1 MRVCL
6 SHEQVE
12 RYVTRSCSED
22 EQRTVEIH
30 LTRCE
35 NCKQRI
41 ESARSSISASEQ
53 SASVA
58 ADTNATVSITEES
71 HVNEDEYP
79 TKSAQEVPTSP
90 LDTHILNKGFDSML
104 EGYEVLEEL
113 PRGGQAMVYKAIQ
126 KATKRTVALKV
137 LLQGTYASPRARYRF
152 EREVDLAASLQH
164 ANIVTIYDSGIAQGQ
179 YYFAMEYIEG
189 KQLDQYVQTA
199 ELSVRETM
207 AIFNKVCSAVVYAH
221 QRGVMHRDLKPSN
234 ILVDA
239 NSEPHILDFGLAKL
253 TDSSEQVTQE
263 SVMTSIP
270 GKVIGT
276 LAFMSPEQ
284 ASGQP
289 DAIDVRTDVYS
300 LGMVLYRILT
310 DNFPY
315 EVSGSMLKVLRN
327 IQEIEPIRP
336 SKIVR
341 RFNSE
346 VEAMLLKT
354 LAKEPGHR
362 YQSAAELQHDV
373 EYWLKG
379 LPITARSDSSIYL
392 LCKLLKRHRYTS
404 TVVGLLLLIVLGFL
418 YVSFDFYVTASKARR
433 ESKAIAKESAAKT
446 AKNLALE
453 QRVLELQMT
462 FSYFLEAW
470 DARRQS
476 QIPYIATYFKLTGGC
491 EREYE
496 AVLFWTD
503 PRPLTEKVNDFRQ
516 KMEKNAP
523 CFAEFVIAEY
533 YLRKENR
540 AEAIKA
546 YRKCLSYDAHLE
558 KDQWLAVRA
567 KSRLYE
573 LNDENRQDKTSPTV
587 KNKDES

>member
-12 RYVTRSCSED
+12 RYVTGSCSVD

-30 LTRCE
+30 LSRCE
-35 NCKQRI
+35 DCKQRI
-41 ESARSSISASEQ
+41 ASARTSISASEQ
-53 SASVA
+53 SESVA
-58 ADTNATVSITEES
+58 ADKNATVSIPEES
-71 HVNEDEYP
+71 NVNEDSYP
-79 TKSAQEVPTSP
+79 TKSMQEVPNSQP
-90 LDTHILNKGFDSML
+90 DAHILNQDFDSML

-113 PRGGQAMVYKAIQ
+113 PRGGQAVVYKAIQ

-137 LLQGTYASPRARYRF
+137 LLQGPYASPRARYRF
-152 EREVDLAASLQH
+152 EREVDLAASLRH
-164 ANIVTIYDSGIAQGQ
+164 TNIVTIYDSGIARGQ

-189 KQLDQYVQTA
+189 RPLDQYVQTA
-199 ELSVRETM
+199 GLSLREIM

-263 SVMTSIP
+263 TVMTSIP

-289 DAIDVRTDVYS
+289 SAIDVRTDVYS
-300 LGMVLYRILT
+300 LGMVLYKVLT

-315 EVSGSMLKVLRN
+315 EVSGSMLTVLRN
-327 IQEIEPIRP
+327 IQEVEPIRP
-336 SKIVR
+336 SKFVR

-346 VEAMLLKT
+346 VEAMLLKA

-404 TVVGLLLLIVLGFL
+404 TVVGLLLLIVLGFF
-418 YVSFDFYVTASKARR
+418 YASFDFYVTACKARK
-433 ESKAIAKESAAKT
+433 ESQAIAKESAAKT

-470 DARRQS
+470 DAGRLD
-476 QIPYIATYFKLTGGC
+476 QIPYIATYFKQTGGC

-496 AVLFWTD
+496 AVLFWTNS
-503 PRPLTEKVNDFRQ
+503 RPLAEKVNDFRQ
-516 KMEKNAP
+516 KLEKNAP

-533 YLRKENR
+533 CLRKGNH

-546 YRKCLSYDAHLE
+546 YHKCLSYDAHLE
-558 KDQWLAVRA
+558 KDQWLAMRA

-573 LNDENRQDKTSPTV
+573 LNRERRQDKTSPTV
-587 KNKDES
+587 NNQDEL

>member
-6 SHEQVE
+6 SHKLVE
-12 RYVTRSCSED
+12 RYVTGSCSGD
-22 EQRTVEIH
+22 EQRTVEMH
-30 LTRCE
+30 LTQCE

-41 ESARSSISASEQ
+41 ESARSNTAAPDQ
-53 SASVA
+53 SDSGVA
-58 ADTNATVSITEES
+58 HKNATVSIPEES
-71 HVNEDEYP
+71 HINQDEYP
-79 TKSAQEVPTSP
+79 TKSMQTVSTTP
-90 LDTHILNKGFDSML
+90 LDTHIFNKGLDSML
-104 EGYEVLEEL
+104 EGYQILEEL
-113 PRGGQAMVYKAIQ
+113 PRGGQAVVYKAVQ
-126 KATKRTVALKV
+126 KATKRAVAVKV
-137 LLQGTYASPRARYRF
+137 LLQGPYASARARYRF
-152 EREVDLAASLQH
+152 EQEVELAASLH
-164 ANIVTIYDSGIAQGQ
+164 HPNIVTVYDSGIAQGQ

-189 KQLDQYVQTA
+189 KPLDQYVQTE

-207 AIFNKVCSAVVYAH
+207 VIFNKVCSAVVYAH
-221 QRGVMHRDLKPSN
+221 QRGVMHRDLKPGN

-239 NSEPHILDFGLAKL
+239 NGEPHILDFGLAKL

-263 SVMTSIP
+263 TVMASIP
-270 GKVIGT
+270 GKIIGT

-300 LGMVLYRILT
+300 LGMILYRVLT

-315 EVSGSMLKVLRN
+315 DVNGSMLTVLRN
-327 IQEIEPIRP
+327 IQEVEPIRP
-336 SKIVR
+336 SKFVQ

-346 VEAMLLKT
+346 VEAILLKA

-392 LCKLLKRHRYTS
+392 LRKLLNKHRYTS
-404 TVVGLLLLIVLGFL
+404 TVVGMLLLIVLGFL
-418 YVSFDFYVTASKARR
+418 YVSFDLYITASKAQRK
-433 ESKAIAKESAAKT
+433 SKAIAEESAAKT
-446 AKNLALE
+446 ARNIALE

-462 FSYFLEAW
+462 FSYFLEVW
-470 DARRQS
+470 DSGRLG
-476 QIPYIATYFKLTGGC
+476 QIPYIAIYFKQTAGC

-503 PRPLTEKVNDFRQ
+503 SRPLTEKVNEFRQ
-516 KMEKNAP
+516 KLEKNEP

-533 YLRKENR
+533 YLRKGMR
-540 AEAIKA
+540 AEAIKT
-546 YRKCLSYDAHLE
+546 YRKCLLYDAHLE
-558 KDQWLAVRA
+558 KDQWLAVRV
-567 KSRLYE
+567 KGRLYE
-573 LNDENRQDKTSPTV
+573 LNDENRQDKASPTV
-587 KNKDES
+587 KNQDES

>member
-12 RYVTRSCSED
+12 RYVTGSCSGD
-22 EQRTVEIH
+22 EQRTVEMH
-30 LTRCE
+30 LAKCK

-41 ESARSSISASEQ
+41 ESARSNTAAPEQ
-53 SASVA
+53 SGSVA
-58 ADTNATVSITEES
+58 AHQNATISIPEES
-71 HVNEDEYP
+71 HVNQDEYP
-79 TKSAQEVPTSP
+79 TKLMQEVSTSP
-90 LDTHILNKGFDSML
+90 LGTHIFNKGFDSML
-104 EGYEVLEEL
+104 EGYEILEDL
-113 PRGGQAMVYKAIQ
+113 PRGGQAMVHKAIQ

-137 LLQGTYASPRARYRF
+137 LLQGPYASPRARYRF

-164 ANIVTIYDSGIAQGQ
+164 PNIVTIYDSGIAQGQ

-189 KQLDQYVQTA
+189 KPLDQYVQTA

-207 AIFNKVCSAVVYAH
+207 AIFNKICSAVVYAH

-263 SVMTSIP
+263 TVMTSIP
-270 GKVIGT
+270 GKIIGT

-289 DAIDVRTDVYS
+289 SAIDMRTDVYS
-300 LGMVLYRILT
+300 LGMVLYRVLT

-315 EVSGSMLKVLRN
+315 EVSGSMLTVLRN

-346 VEAMLLKT
+346 VEAILLKA
-354 LAKEPGHR
+354 LAKKPGHR

-418 YVSFDFYVTASKARR
+418 YVSFDLYVTASKAQRK
-433 ESKAIAKESAAKT
+433 SKAITEESAAKT

-462 FSYFLEAW
+462 FSYFLEVC
-470 DARRQS
+470 DAGRLG
-476 QIPYIATYFKLTGGC
+476 QIPYIATYFKQTAGC

-496 AVLFWTD
+496 AAFFWTD
-503 PRPLTEKVNDFRQ
+503 SRPLTEKVNEFRR
-516 KMEKNAP
+516 KLEKSEP

-533 YLRKENR
+533 YLRKGNR

-558 KDQWLAVRA
+558 KDQWLAVRV

-573 LNDENRQDKTSPTV
+573 LNDEN
-587 KNKDES
+587 